1 MVYRLATH
9 SICDTALGPTTHHL
23 GPTKRHNGN
32 EIINEHNQC
41 ERLGGD
47 ARHGDHARARVCF
60 ELKWCVAG
68 ALLDGAA
75 AAAIGGARSDL
86 GASLL
91 TLRV

>member
-1 MVYRLATH
+1 MVYRLARH
-9 SICDTALGPTTHHL
+9 SICNTALGPTTHHL
-23 GPTKRHNGN
+23 GPTKQHNGN
-32 EIINEHNQC
+32 ETINEHNQC

-47 ARHGDHARARVCF
+47 ARHETTRAGVCF